1 MDETAFPQDNP
12 QTLIEGK
19 INSIKH
25 DFNKIKDANEDIA
38 EMFQSLD
45 NKIMKL
51 KKMYNEFLDANKNEL
66 FVFGLDSFNFQS
78 KIIDVESGHMKSF
91 CNLIFNRIYCD
102 YYRLHSLIKNY
113 LKKNIKDERLL
124 MKANLTKPSFPKYDY
139 LNIYKPYSFDIIT
152 EVFNDIMNYIT
163 LLTDHSKKLELDLN
177 SYKVKGKIG
186 LNINNFVH
194 SYEYKNVILR
204 EEINL
209 YLNYL
214 NFFMNLHTK
223 YLSRFITKMRIMHGQ
238 ITHDIKFDD
247 NLFAYN
253 KDSGSELGSLDN
265 LEDILGVDNSELGVK
280 RETDENLVIGNL
292 ENTIKREIT
301 QNKGLFKTKSKIDLV
316 GEIEQI
322 QEIIHEEGE
331 KDNEKDNGKIDTK
344 QTNVVKKVTIDSGI
358 YIKEEDISGNQNS
371 DSSSVNS
378 SQSQKLNDTE
388 ERKKES
394 VPTPNP
400 ETKPVPPPKQ
410 AKVNR
415 SLPRKKIV

>member
-1 MDETAFPQDNP
+1 
-12 QTLIEGK
+12 
-19 INSIKH
+19 
-25 DFNKIKDANEDIA
+25 
-38 EMFQSLD
+38 
-45 NKIMKL
+45 
-51 KKMYNEFLDANKNEL
+51 
-66 FVFGLDSFNFQS
+66 
-78 KIIDVESGHMKSF
+78 
-91 CNLIFNRIYCD
+91 
-102 YYRLHSLIKNY
+102 
-113 LKKNIKDERLL
+113 
-124 MKANLTKPSFPKYDY
+124 
-139 LNIYKPYSFDIIT
+139 
-152 EVFNDIMNYIT
+152 MNYIT